1 MKQIK
6 ILDKEFEL
14 SITEEKIHQRVSEL
28 AIQMNEELKNE
39 DVLFMGI
46 LNGAFMF
53 ASDLFKQ
60 IDIQA
65 RITFV
70 KLASYEGTVSTGTV
84 KRLIGVNEDL
94 RGKTVVV
101 LEDIID
107 TGLTMENI
115 IRQLKGYEPK
125 AVKLATML
133 FKPDAFKRDYKIDY
147 IGMEIPNEFIVG
159 YGLDYDGYGRN
170 LKEIYTL
177 VK

>member
-1 MKQIK
+1 MKRIK
-6 ILDKEFEL
+6 LLDKEFEL
-14 SITEEKIHQRVSEL
+14 SISEEE
-28 AIQMNEELKNE
+28 IQKRITAMAERMNKELKGE

-53 ASDLFKQ
+53 ASDLFKK

-70 KLASYEGTVSTGTV
+70 KLASYEGTVSTGNV

-94 RGKTVVV
+94 AGKTVVV

-107 TGLTMENI
+107 TGLTMDNI
-115 IRQLKGYEPK
+115 FRQLKGYDPK
-125 AVKLATML
+125 EVKVATML
-133 FKPDAFKRDYKIDY
+133 FKPDAFQKDYTIDY
-147 IGMEIPNEFIVG
+147 IGMEIPNDFIVG

-170 LKEIYTL
+170 IKEIYTL

>member
-1 MKQIK
+1 MKRIK
-6 ILDKEFEL
+6 ILDKEFER
-14 SITEEKIHQRVSEL
+14 SISDE
-28 AIQMNEELKNE
+28 AIQKCIKEMGERMSRDLEGE

-70 KLASYEGTVSTGTV
+70 KLASYEGTVSTGNV

-94 RGKTVVV
+94 QGKTVVV

-107 TGLTMENI
+107 TGLTMDNI
-115 IRQLKGYEPK
+115 FRQLRGYDPK
-125 AVKLATML
+125 EVKVATML
-133 FKPDAFKRDYKIDY
+133 FKPDAFRGDYKIDY

-170 LKEIYTL
+170 IKEIYTL